1 MLGVKGDETR
11 DEHDDED
18 AEEGDAGAE
27 VDARVLGVWEETRG
41 SGGVGGSDERA
52 DDAAGEDG
60 ADALGWEALG
70 TMESAAK
77 RKVWPAADG
86 RPNIA
91 DAMHSVA
98 KEREAHATAATTEAT
113 TPTALVMR

>member
-1 MLGVKGDETR
+1 M
-11 DEHDDED
+11 H
-18 AEEGDAGAE
+18 
-27 VDARVLGVWEETRG
+27 
-41 SGGVGGSDERA
+41 
-52 DDAAGEDG
+52 
-60 ADALGWEALG
+60 LGWEDLG

-91 DAMHSVA
+91 DAMHSAA

-113 TPTALVMR
+113 MPTALVMR